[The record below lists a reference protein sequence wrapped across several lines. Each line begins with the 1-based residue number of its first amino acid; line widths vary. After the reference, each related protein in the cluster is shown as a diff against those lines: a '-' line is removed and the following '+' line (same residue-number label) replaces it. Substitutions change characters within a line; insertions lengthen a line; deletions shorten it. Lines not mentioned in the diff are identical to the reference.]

1 MPNLRH
7 FRVRELLKRE
17 IGELLRREIPVD
29 TAGLVSVHDV
39 ILSNDL
45 KSATVFVGILG
56 STEQKKG
63 TEKLLHKLR
72 PRLRGQLGRSVTLK
86 YIPQLRFKVDDSIA
100 AGDRVLSILDEIEKD
115 LPTDSE

>member
-1 MPNLRH
+1 MPNLRQ

-17 IGELLRREIPVD
+17 IGEILRREIPVE

-56 STEQKKG
+56 STEQKKH
-63 TEKLLHKLR
+63 TEKLLHQLQ
-72 PRLRGQLGRSVTLK
+72 PRIRGQLSKGVVLK
-86 YIPQLRFKVDDSIA
+86 YTPRLRFKVDDSVA
-100 AGDRVLSILDEIEKD
+100 EGDRVLRILDEIEKD
-115 LPTDSE
+115 LPQE